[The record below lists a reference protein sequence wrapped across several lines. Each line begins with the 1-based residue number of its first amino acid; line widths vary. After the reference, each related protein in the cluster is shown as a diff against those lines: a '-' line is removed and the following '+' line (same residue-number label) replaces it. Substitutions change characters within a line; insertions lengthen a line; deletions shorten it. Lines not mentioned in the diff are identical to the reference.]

1 MGQRVADERKA
12 GERRGGVT
20 APSPTTNAR
29 SAGIFIGVK
38 QGVVNEKIMAE
49 GWRDSLYP

>member
-1 MGQRVADERKA
+1 M
-12 GERRGGVT
+12 T
-20 APSPTTNAR
+20 APSPTTNTR

-49 GWRDSLYP
+49 GWRDSPYP

>member
-1 MGQRVADERKA
+1 MN
-12 GERRGGVT
+12 

-38 QGVVNEKIMAE
+38 QGVVNEKIMGE